1 MPNRADV
8 GRAVWMDDGHGWSA
22 EVVRLTDNG
31 FYHEHLGTYPTGEQA
46 ASVVIRDHMAM
57 AIIAA

>member
-1 MPNRADV
+1 
-8 GRAVWMDDGHGWSA
+8 MDDGHGWSA
-22 EVVRLTDNG
+22 EVVRLNDNG